1 MLARVLTLILFV
13 EMFVYSG
20 YAVARVVLGAWSPG
34 FAILFILG
42 MPIVLR
48 GLLTALG
55 FAVSW
60 FFRSPRPR
68 SGRITLPEGL
78 WMFVREWAA
87 MSFQYGFGQAFES
100 VFVAPDKLRRV
111 ASGETPVLLVHGYLC
126 NRGVWWWLKPRMENA
141 EHVVATVTLEPV
153 LGEIDDGVRPLMERI
168 EAVCRETG
176 APRVALVCHSMGG
189 LTARAYIR
197 LCGSERVARLITIA
211 TPHQG
216 SVMARFGLGRN
227 ARQMRE
233 GGEWIA
239 ELGRA
244 KLPSDLPVVSIY
256 SLHDNLVA
264 PQDNAMLPG
273 AQLMPMTGRGHNEM
287 LVARAT
293 RDFLLGVLDSSPAS
307 AQRHELKS
315 EYPAST
321 G

>member
-1 MLARVLTLILFV
+1 MLASVLTLILFV
-13 EMFVYSG
+13 EMFVYCG

-48 GLLTALG
+48 GLLTAIG

-60 FFRSPRPR
+60 FFRSPRPQ
-68 SGRITLPEGL
+68 SGSITLLEGL

-100 VFVAPDKLRRV
+100 VFVAPDRLRRV

-126 NRGVWWWLKPRMENA
+126 NRGVWWWLKPRIENA
-141 EHVVATVTLEPV
+141 GHVVATVTLEPV

-176 APRVALVCHSMGG
+176 ASRVTLVCHSMGG
-189 LTARAYIR
+189 LTARAYVR
-197 LCGSERVARLITIA
+197 ACGSERVARLITIA

-216 SVMARFGLGRN
+216 SAMARFGLGRN
-227 ARQMRE
+227 ARQMRD
-233 GGEWIA
+233 GSAWIA
-239 ELGRA
+239 ALGQA
-244 KLPSDLPVVSIY
+244 ALPAALPVVSIY
-256 SLHDNLVA
+256 SLHDSLLV
-264 PQDNAMLPG
+264 PQDNAILPG
-273 AQLMPMTGRGHNEM
+273 AQLMPLTGRGHNEM
-287 LVARAT
+287 LISRAT
-293 RDFLLGVLDSSPAS
+293 LDFLLGEFDSAPTK

-315 EYPAST
+315 EYPASI